1 MRFTFNP
8 FAAAFRTP
16 TADDILRKQLIDAES
31 SRAEHAANREYH
43 LAMEVMLEERIE
55 RIKGELGATK

>member
-8 FAAAFRTP
+8 FSAAFRAP
-16 TADDILRKQLIDAES
+16 TATDILRKQLLDAEA

-43 LAMEVMLEERIE
+43 TAMEVMLEERIE
-55 RIKGELGATK
+55 RIKGELDAAK